1 MNDLCCDMHQFIW
14 KLCPLVS
21 LVCRETILM
30 NAHQHK
36 AAQSAFF
43 NWYVTTQ
50 LYKKQHDMFALKFK
64 CVVISSRLQINN
76 NAHTCISKL
85 ESMMLS
91 AFTITHCNLDC
102 FLNLQ
107 TALLMCFTFAML
119 CRILHVLLGD

>member
-1 MNDLCCDMHQFIW
+1 
-14 KLCPLVS
+14 
-21 LVCRETILM
+21 M

-76 NAHTCISKL
+76 NAPHMHFKIGKHDVIRLRRHSL
-85 ESMMLS
+85 
-91 AFTITHCNLDC
+91 
-102 FLNLQ
+102 
-107 TALLMCFTFAML
+107 
-119 CRILHVLLGD
+119 